1 MSLKRSTNHLTDN
14 VMVNGTAG
22 TSSRAESPHVI
33 NTPLRSLQ
41 QCPGGS
47 QQPVLGL
54 QLWSRYRQV
63 NGNIIEQPQLLLQ

>member
-14 VMVNGTAG
+14 VMVNETAG

-47 QQPVLGL
+47 LYLGYSCGADTDRL
-54 QLWSRYRQV
+54 MVIS
-63 NGNIIEQPQLLLQ
+63 